1 MHKDHDPNIQKT
13 DTANDVT
20 KVDDYISEENKIAD
34 LPMKE
39 QGIAVSGEQPAP
51 RRSSRRPV
59 GEKGAV
65 TTVTNMGVTDSK
77 MICSCESKHTM
88 YVP

>member
-1 MHKDHDPNIQKT
+1 MHEDHDPNIQKT

-20 KVDDYISEENKIAD
+20 KVDDYISEEIAD

-59 GEKGAV
+59 EEKGAV
-65 TTVTNMGVTDSK
+65 KTVRTMGVTDSK
-77 MICSCESKHTM
+77 MIGSCDCEKG
-88 YVP
+88 